1 MEGLTV
7 PMWWENQSPS
17 VHVGKFQT
25 KLMIQILF
33 QTQFSQMSNSGFALG
48 KTTKLQYQ
56 IHYQNDSITFFK
68 GGPADPSQ
76 QEKRASNSIQDPRHV
91 GFLSTLN

>member
-1 MEGLTV
+1 MLLTFNKYKDSSV

-33 QTQFSQMSNSGFALG
+33 QTQLSQTSNSGFALG

-56 IHYQNDSITFFK
+56 THYQNDS
-68 GGPADPSQ
+68 S
-76 QEKRASNSIQDPRHV
+76 SMSIRTDS
-91 GFLSTLN
+91 LSTTIRVQIHCNMLP

>member
-48 KTTKLQYQ
+48 KTTKLQYHIHYQ
-56 IHYQNDSITFFK
+56 IHYQNDSSGMEQILYLQLLGSKHTVICFCGCMGK
-68 GGPADPSQ
+68 
-76 QEKRASNSIQDPRHV
+76 V
-91 GFLSTLN
+91 GL